1 MALALAVGA
10 GPQELDLGGQQ
21 ELADLV
27 LGWGVGMDWSV
38 PAHLYENVQTV
49 PVARYRWEMKTAYD
63 LKGSHLPANMRS
75 FYATSVLG
83 YLVDTGTR

>member
-27 LGWGVGMDWSV
+27 LGRRVGMEWSV
-38 PAHLYENVQTV
+38 PAHLYEDVPTV
-49 PVARYRWEMKTAYD
+49 PVAQHHWEI
-63 LKGSHLPANMRS
+63 GR
-75 FYATSVLG
+75 
-83 YLVDTGTR
+83 TG